1 MAAFDVDEINDQWFL
16 RFSGGEEAEFLHSD
30 VAAALKPKWYVLGTR
45 GALVADWRHTVI
57 QSREWTGDLREEL
70 GRDRRSEKDCDTRE
84 EPHARE
90 AQPKGRRLRG
100 EPFQLSLSGAVIEG
114 FPDAQSDVRAGARPG
129 YIPDPRVGQLS
140 PGAPD
145 GGCGRGVERELD
157 GVRHRHG
164 S

>member
-1 MAAFDVDEINDQWFL
+1 MKASVKI
-16 RFSGGEEAEFLHSD
+16 
-30 VAAALKPKWYVLGTR
+30 
-45 GALVADWRHTVI
+45 
-57 QSREWTGDLREEL
+57 EEL